1 MSLELPGKV
10 KELIEAKNFGSLAT
24 IMPDGSP
31 HVAPVWIDHDGRD
44 VLINTAE
51 GRQKM
56 KNMRRDPRIAMDI
69 LNQENPYEMVALRGH
84 VVDITHEG
92 ADAHIDK
99 LSKKYTGQD
108 VYGNRRPGEQR
119 VIVRIRPDWIAG
131 RR

>member
-1 MSLELPGKV
+1 MAVELSRKV
-10 KELIEAKNFGSLAT
+10 QELIEARNFGNLAT

-31 HVAPVWIDHDGRD
+31 HVAPVWIDHDGND

-56 KNMRRDPRIAMDI
+56 KNMRRDPRVAMDI
-69 LNQENPYEMVALRGH
+69 FDQENPYDMVALRGR
-84 VVDITHEG
+84 VVEMKHEG

-108 VYGNRRPGEQR
+108 VYANRRPGEQR
-119 VIVRIRPDWIAG
+119 VIVRIRLDWIAG